1 MKKQKHEVDYAAEL
15 EESYARWDYLYEY
28 GGSDPFYEDGINL
41 NLVRNHIIYYKGMLE
56 KKNSLFGLPDVYYR
70 ELPPEVDIRYMAR
83 PDEIRANAAIAMQ
96 RIDED
101 ESLAFVREQSRN
113 LSEKQLKQLCVPA
126 VIGYAENLRTAIAE
140 DDLVTMRRYKHP
152 DHYLE
157 AFRSL
162 AEKLGSA
169 EALVRLETISY
180 DGNDDED
187 YDCDE
192 DEQTELAV
200 TPKKPQEYIQLTL
213 F

>member
-1 MKKQKHEVDYAAEL
+1 MKKKYEDIDYRSEL
-15 EESYARWDYLYEY
+15 ERSFERWEY
-28 GGSDPFYEDGINL
+28 IRDNGASDPFYEDGVNL

-56 KKNSLFGLPDVYYR
+56 KENSLFGLPDVYYR
-70 ELPPEVDIRYMAR
+70 ELPPEVDSKYMAR
-83 PDEIRANAAIAMQ
+83 PDEIRVNAAIAMQ

-101 ESLAFVREQSRN
+101 EHLEFIRKQSRN

-140 DDLVTMRRYKHP
+140 DDLVTMRRYERP

-162 AEKLGSA
+162 AEKLGT
-169 EALVRLETISY
+169 EEVLVSLETISY
-180 DGNDDED
+180 DEVEDED

-192 DEQTELAV
+192 DEQTELAAA
-200 TPKKPQEYIQLTL
+200 PEKPQEYIQLTL

>member
-1 MKKQKHEVDYAAEL
+1 MKKQKHEIDYAAEL
-15 EESYARWDYLYEY
+15 EESYARWEYLYEN
-28 GGSDPFYEDGINL
+28 GCSDPFYEDGINL

-56 KKNSLFGLPDVYYR
+56 KENSLFGFPDVYYR
-70 ELPPEVDIRYMAR
+70 ELPPEVDSKYMAR
-83 PDEIRANAAIAMQ
+83 TDEIRANAVIAMQ

-101 ESLAFVREQSRN
+101 EHLEFIRKQSRN

-140 DDLVTMRRYKHP
+140 DDLVTMRRYEHP

-169 EALVRLETISY
+169 EVLVRLSY
-180 DGNDDED
+180 DDNDDEE

-192 DEQTELAV
+192 DEQTELAAASE
-200 TPKKPQEYIQLTL
+200 KPQEYIQLTL

>member
-1 MKKQKHEVDYAAEL
+1 MKKKYEDIDYRAEL
-15 EESYARWDYLYEY
+15 ERSFERWEY
-28 GGSDPFYEDGINL
+28 IRDNGASDPFWADGFNM
-41 NLVRNHIIYYKGMLE
+41 NLVRNHISFYRIMIERTMQPQEYPEIYFRGM
-56 KKNSLFGLPDVYYR
+56 
-70 ELPPEVDIRYMAR
+70 PPEVDSKYMAR
-83 PDEIRANAAIAMQ
+83 PDEIRVNAAIAMQ

-101 ESLAFVREQSRN
+101 EHLEFIRKQSRN

-140 DDLVTMRRYKHP
+140 DDLVTMRRYEHP

-169 EALVRLETISY
+169 EVLVRLETISY
-180 DGNDDED
+180 DDNDDED

-192 DEQTELAV
+192 DEQTELAAA
-200 TPKKPQEYIQLTL
+200 PEKPQEYIQLTL